1 MKKYIDESQKGV
13 RDGVVPLNKSTK
25 IEAAYLPNYTDVGY
39 MPSDDAASLKLKQT
53 WSHEQTF
60 NYDDYDL
67 TLYDNIAGI
76 AAGFKAPRGMFNQL
90 FVDDIVFTASDNTS
104 VNTTTKSV
112 MNEGISFYVWD
123 TAKSVAAEKDTEGN
137 ITTDGYSKL
146 INYRKI
152 FSILN
157 DGSFVMSSPSGKFF
171 KVSVDDNG
179 NLSTTPYT
187 FKETERYEQEEVPAD
202 V

>member
-13 RDGVVPLNKSTK
+13 QNGVVPLNKSTK

-39 MPSDDAASLKLKQT
+39 MPSNDAASLKLKQT

-60 NYDDYDL
+60 NYNDYDL
-67 TLYDNIAGI
+67 TLYDNIADI

-90 FVDDIVFTASDNTS
+90 FVDDIIFTASDNTS
-104 VNTTTKSV
+104 VNTGTKSV

-123 TAKSVAAEKDTEGN
+123 TAKSVAAKRDTEGN

-171 KVSVDDNG
+171 KVSVDDSG

-187 FKETERYEQEEVPAD
+187 FEETERYEQEEVAVD

>member
-13 RDGVVPLNKSTK
+13 QNGIVPLNKSTK

-67 TLYDNIAGI
+67 ALYDNIAGI

-90 FVDDIVFTASDNTS
+90 FVDDIIFTASDNTS
-104 VNTTTKSV
+104 VNTTTNSI

-123 TAKSVAAEKDTEGN
+123 SARSVAAKRDAEGN

-171 KVSVDDNG
+171 KVNVDDNG

-187 FKETERYEQEEVPAD
+187 FKETERYE
-202 V
+202 